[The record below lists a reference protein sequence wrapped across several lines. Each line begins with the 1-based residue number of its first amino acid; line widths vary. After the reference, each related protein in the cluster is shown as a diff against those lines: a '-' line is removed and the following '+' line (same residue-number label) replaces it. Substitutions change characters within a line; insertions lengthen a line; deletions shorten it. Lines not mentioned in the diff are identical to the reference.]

1 MFSFY
6 SDIILFML
14 NYVIIPFNILRIT
27 VYTTTMSAAIP
38 GEYNTL
44 VRPQVMKY
52 I

>member
-1 MFSFY
+1 MNIDHCLIDWIEFL
-6 SDIILFML
+6 ILI
-14 NYVIIPFNILRIT
+14 NFNILRIT

-44 VRPQVMKY
+44 VRPQVMKN